1 LSNIDILSFK
11 LLYHLSIN
19 LLVFMMKI
27 IYLIFDLVNQT
38 NEFPVLS
45 TKSVIAKLGTA
56 TYCLRCFFLC
66 VSACLTICLISLINR
81 SNAYFKWFTYWSTTT
96 RWQDKAN
103 WSNSTL
109 PANPSAN
116 GSTVRATLLSFAA
129 VTIISNSPV
138 CESTPVKT
146 HWPLAHCCQKI
157 KLLVL
162 FRFLFLHH
170 HSC

>member
-1 LSNIDILSFK
+1 MSDIDIH
-11 LLYHLSIN
+11 LLNFY
-19 LLVFMMKI
+19 I
-27 IYLIFDLVNQT
+27 IYQSSCLIWWRGFTSFLT
-38 NEFPVLS
+38 LLNEFPILS

-56 TYCLRCFFLC
+56 IYCFRWFFLC
-66 VSACLTICLISLINR
+66 VSACLTICLISMVNR

-96 RWQDKAN
+96 RWQDKTN
-103 WSNSTL
+103 WFNSTL

-116 GSTVRATLLSFAA
+116 GSTVRVTLLSFAA
-129 VTIISNSPV
+129 VTTISNSPV
-138 CESTPVKT
+138 CESTPIKT
-146 HWPLAHCCQKI
+146 HWPLAHCCQKL